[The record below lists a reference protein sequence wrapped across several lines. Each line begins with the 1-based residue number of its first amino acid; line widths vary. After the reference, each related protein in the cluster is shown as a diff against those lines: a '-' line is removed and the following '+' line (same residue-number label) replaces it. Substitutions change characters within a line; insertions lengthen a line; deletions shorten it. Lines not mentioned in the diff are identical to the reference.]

1 MTHRSYY
8 RKMDEILELYRKDM
22 DTSTL
27 RQPHSGGNVTADA
40 GDTDILVQTSQ
51 QNRAE
56 ILAKISFLT
65 NLVG

>member
-1 MTHRSYY
+1 
-8 RKMDEILELYRKDM
+8 MDEILELYRKDM

-27 RQPHSGGNVTADA
+27 RQQHSGDVTADA
-40 GDTDILVQTSQ
+40 VNTDILVQTSQ
-51 QNRAE
+51 RNRAE

>member
-1 MTHRSYY
+1 
-8 RKMDEILELYRKDM
+8 MDEILELYRKDM

-27 RQPHSGGNVTADA
+27 RQQHSGGKVTADA
-40 GDTDILVQTSQ
+40 EGTDILVKTSQ
-51 QNRAE
+51 HNRAE